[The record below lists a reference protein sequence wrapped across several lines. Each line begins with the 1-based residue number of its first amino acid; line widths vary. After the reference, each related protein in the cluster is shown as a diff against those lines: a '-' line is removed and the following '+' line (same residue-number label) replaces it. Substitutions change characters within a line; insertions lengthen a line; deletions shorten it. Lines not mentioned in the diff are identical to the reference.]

1 MKKTLKL
8 LMAIVLFA
16 VVLMIATSVNA
27 AVVADESATKDM
39 NYLMTTPKTD
49 GGTDYFLKLEDGEY
63 KFQQNTI
70 SGDIVKLDK
79 NNAVIDLNGKTI
91 GEVLVP
97 AGVTVTLKDS
107 ASGTIGEVTVKGT
120 LNTKIDLDKVYLE
133 AGNLNVD
140 KSATIADLES
150 KVNYTLKENAGKVTK
165 FTAKNENVVLTVE
178 DGATIPTTANLI
190 ASEGTFITVTDKE
203 GTKYFVNEDAMS
215 YSIVLKS
222 IPDGAV
228 VPANNVEAMT
238 KEYAVVITPSYN
250 GKEVDGTIGTV
261 ALANVVSQNKASL
274 GTPAASINNDTTVYS
289 PITFKSE
296 LSENDVITISFT
308 YTDKSTSTTND
319 KITLTVKTAEPTT
332 DPTAEPTTEPT
343 VAPTTDP
350 NGEKDDTPKTGDT
363 IIPATAVLAVVV
375 VANVVYFAR
384 SKRS

>member
-1 MKKTLKL
+1 
-8 LMAIVLFA
+8 
-16 VVLMIATSVNA
+16 
-27 AVVADESATKDM
+27 
-39 NYLMTTPKTD
+39 
-49 GGTDYFLKLEDGEY
+49 
-63 KFQQNTI
+63 
-70 SGDIVKLDK
+70 
-79 NNAVIDLNGKTI
+79 
-91 GEVLVP
+91 
-97 AGVTVTLKDS
+97 
-107 ASGTIGEVTVKGT
+107 
-120 LNTKIDLDKVYLE
+120 
-133 AGNLNVD
+133 
-140 KSATIADLES
+140 
-150 KVNYTLKENAGKVTK
+150 
-165 FTAKNENVVLTVE
+165 
-178 DGATIPTTANLI
+178 
-190 ASEGTFITVTDKE
+190 
-203 GTKYFVNEDAMS
+203 MS

-238 KEYAVVITPSYN
+238 KEYAVVITPSFN

-274 GTPAASINNDTTVYS
+274 GTPAASINNDTTEYT

-308 YTDKSTSTTND
+308 YTDKSTSTTDD
-319 KITLTVKTAEPTT
+319 KITLSVKTAEPTT